1 MYDILLKNARVV
13 DPSQDIDGILDVAVK
28 DGVIA
33 CLQAGIPPEQA
44 RVTYP
49 LDGKIVVPGLIDAH
63 CHPALDFAGHAVH
76 PDDAGVNAGVLL
88 AGDAG
93 SAGAANFH
101 TLRAMYFGRVRTEM
115 VFFLNVASSGQIHP
129 PEIRTIHDVDFPL
142 LKTVVENNRDAIKG
156 LKLRIF
162 DPLIEVRPDVV
173 QLSLGA
179 AEELGL
185 PLMIHL
191 GNFRPRTEN
200 DPQDAFSRAVL
211 KRLRKGDIVSHYMTW
226 RPGGMV
232 LPDGEIF
239 PELREAKERGVVLDC
254 AHGKNNFSF
263 KVAEALMRSGLG
275 PDVIST
281 DLSSLGVVHV
291 QSLLVTMSKFM
302 HLGMSLYEV
311 VAATTCNPARALGI
325 GDAWGSLAAGRK
337 ANISILEEVAGDFVF
352 FDGTAGNTRRGTRLL
367 EPRLVIRDGAPLPC
381 RSFCRLP
388 GEG

>member
-1 MYDILLKNARVV
+1 MYDILLKNARVI
-13 DPSQDIDGILDVAVK
+13 DPAQTIDGILDVAVE
-28 DGVIA
+28 DGIIA
-33 CLQAGIPPEQA
+33 RLEAGIPPERA

-49 LDGKIVVPGLIDAH
+49 LAGKLVVPGLIDAH

-76 PDDAGVNAGVLL
+76 PDAAGVDAGVLL
-88 AGDAG
+88 VGDAG

-101 TLRAMYFGRVRTEM
+101 TLRQMYCGRVRTAM
-115 VFFLNVASSGQIHP
+115 AFFLNVASTGQLHP
-129 PEIRTIHDVDFPL
+129 PEIRTLHDVDFPL
-142 LKTVVENNRDAIKG
+142 LKAVVEANRDVIKG

-162 DPLIEVRPDVV
+162 DPLIELRPDVV
-173 QLSLGA
+173 QLSLDA
-179 AEELGL
+179 ARELNL

-239 PELREAKERGVVLDC
+239 PELREARERGVILDC

-263 KVAEALMRSGLG
+263 KVAETLLRGGLA
-275 PDVIST
+275 PDIIST

-291 QSLLVTMSKFM
+291 QSLLVTLSKFLS
-302 HLGMSLYEV
+302 LGMPLREV
-311 VAATTCNPARALGI
+311 IAAATSNPARALGVERE
-325 GDAWGSLAAGRK
+325 WGSLATGRA
-337 ANISILEEVAGDFVF
+337 ANISVLEEVAGEFTF
-352 FDGTAGNTRRGTRLL
+352 FDGTAGNVRRATRLL
-367 EPRLVIRDGAPLPC
+367 EPRLVLRDGQPLPC
-381 RSFCRLP
+381 RSFYHLP
-388 GEG
+388 NEG